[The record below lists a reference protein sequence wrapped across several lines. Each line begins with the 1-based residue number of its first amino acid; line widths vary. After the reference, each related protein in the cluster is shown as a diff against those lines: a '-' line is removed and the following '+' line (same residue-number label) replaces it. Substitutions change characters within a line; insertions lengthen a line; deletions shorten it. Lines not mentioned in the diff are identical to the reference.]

1 MQSNTS
7 FLKAGTSCTS
17 LGNRLSP
24 SAIRAY
30 LCLGSWACH
39 GLVSVS
45 DFLKAN
51 QPNSKRK
58 RDEDVEDAEDVKAAK
73 RSSHVSVSLCAA

>member
-1 MQSNTS
+1 MSTAVEHVFSQGRHILHFTW
-7 FLKAGTSCTS
+7 
-17 LGNRLSP
+17 NRLSP
-24 SAIRAY
+24 SAICTY
-30 LCLGSWACH
+30 LCLGSWACD

-58 RDEDVEDAEDVKAAK
+58 RDEDVEDAEDVKTAK
-73 RSSHVSVSLCAA
+73 RSSHVSM

>member
-1 MQSNTS
+1 
-7 FLKAGTSCTS
+7 
-17 LGNRLSP
+17 
-24 SAIRAY
+24 
-30 LCLGSWACH
+30 
-39 GLVSVS
+39 VSVS

-58 RDEDVEDAEDVKAAK
+58 QDEDVEDAEDVKATK